1 MAVQFGWRVPDF
13 PVDGANAEQF
23 RAQIFDFMD
32 VIHGHF
38 NAAWVGDHF
47 FPWMDTVD
55 QRGSTIESLSTL
67 TYLMARYPKMRGGT
81 IVLATGYR
89 PPALLAKMAANL
101 QWISGGRFILGIGA
115 GWKENE
121 YRAYGYDY
129 PRDRVRLAQ
138 LEEAVQVIRAMWTQ
152 DEPRFSGQHYQIEDA
167 YTFPRPDPQ
176 PPLLIG
182 GAGRK
187 VTLRIVAQYADW
199 LNFNNCGQ
207 AEYAS
212 LLETFFEHCRA
223 VGRDPG
229 EVFQTYS
236 ADGVSIAP
244 TAEQALAMEQAS
256 PFGRAGEISGTP
268 AQVIEQIAGFERLG
282 AGHIILRFTD
292 FPRTEGVEL
301 FIREVLPRFE
311 GD

>member
-13 PVDGANAEQF
+13 PVDGANDAQF
-23 RAQIFDFMD
+23 RAQIFEFMD
-32 VIHGHF
+32 AIHGQF
-38 NAAWVGDHF
+38 DAAWVGDHF
-47 FPWMDTVD
+47 FPWMDTID
-55 QRGSTIESLSTL
+55 QRESTIESLTTL
-67 TYLMARYPKMRGGT
+67 TYLLARYPKMRGGT

-121 YRAYGYDY
+121 YRAYGYEY

-138 LEEAVQVIRAMWTQ
+138 LEEAAQLIRAMWTEDSPSFQ
-152 DEPRFSGQHYQIEDA
+152 GQHFHIEDA
-167 YTFPRPDPQ
+167 YTFPRPVPP

-199 LNFNNCGQ
+199 LNFNNIGLE
-207 AEYAS
+207 EYAS
-212 LLETFFEHCRA
+212 LLETLGEHCA
-223 VGRDPG
+223 KVGRDPNSI
-229 EVFQTYS
+229 FQTYS

-244 TAEQALAMEQAS
+244 NEAEVARLKQES
-256 PFGRAGEISGTP
+256 PFGQSDAISGTP
-268 AQVIEQIAGFERLG
+268 DQVAEQIAAFERLG
-282 AGHIILRFTD
+282 AKHIIMRFTD
-292 FPRTEGVEL
+292 FPNTAGAEL
-301 FIREVLPRFE
+301 FMREVLPGFAK
-311 GD
+311 

>member
-1 MAVQFGWRVPDF
+1 MAVQFGWRIPDF
-13 PVDGANAEQF
+13 PVDGSDDAAF
-23 RAQIFDFMD
+23 RDQIFRFLD
-32 VIHGHF
+32 VLHGHF
-38 NAAWVGDHF
+38 DAMWVGDHF
-47 FPWMDTVD
+47 FPWMDSVD
-55 QRGSTIESLSTL
+55 QRTSTIESLTTL
-67 TYLMARYPKMRGGT
+67 TYLMARYPQMRGGT

-115 GWKENE
+115 GWKDNE

-138 LEEAVQVIRAMWTQ
+138 LEEAAQLIRAMWTQ
-152 DEPRFSGQHYQIEDA
+152 DAPSFSGEHFQIQDA
-167 YTFPRPDPQ
+167 YTFPRPDPL

-199 LNFNNCGQ
+199 LNFNNCGTE
-207 AEYAS
+207 EYAS
-212 LLETFFEHCRA
+212 LLETLHEHCRA

-229 EVFQTYS
+229 SILQTYS

-244 TAEQALAMEQAS
+244 TEEQARQMAQAS
-256 PFGRAGEISGTP
+256 PFGGAGGISGTP
-268 AQVIEQIAGFERLG
+268 EQVIEQVAAFEQLG
-282 AGHIILRFTD
+282 ARHIILRFTD
-292 FPRTEGVEL
+292 FPRTEGAEL
-301 FIREVLPRFE
+301 FIREVLPRFSH
-311 GD
+311 